1 MSVFRNNPR
10 QNDPDS
16 GARFVDPPARPEA
29 VDLLNQD
36 SPRESGRAAAPAATP
51 APAASPSSSFPSFDR
66 ERENRAMPT
75 SAEQCANVIAAGSKW
90 NGSLNIDDSVRIEG
104 QLSGEVNAKGTVHIS
119 ESARVDAKINA
130 AFVVVSGAFKGELR
144 CSERLELLPK
154 SRVEGQIVT
163 KVLNVHEGATVD
175 GTIQM
180 TEREPSSRSR
190 GNGNS
195 ADAEEAPRS
204 RASATSSN

>member
-16 GARFVDPPARPEA
+16 GARFVDPPARPEP

-36 SPRESGRAAAPAATP
+36 ASRESARAASTP
-51 APAASPSSSFPSFDR
+51 APDAPAPSSSSFTPFS
-66 ERENRAMPT
+66 EREARAMPT
-75 SAEQCANVIAAGSKW
+75 EADKCANVIAAGSKW

-119 ESARVDAKINA
+119 EGARVDAKIKA
-130 AFVVVSGAFKGELR
+130 AFVVVSGAFKGEVR
-144 CSERLELLPK
+144 CSERLELMPK
-154 SRVEGQIVT
+154 SRIEGQIVT
-163 KVLNVHEGATVD
+163 KVLNVHEGAVVD

-180 TEREPSSRSR
+180 TEREAARSKEN
-190 GNGNS
+190 GNG
-195 ADAEEAPRS
+195 AESTESQPRS
-204 RASATSSN
+204 RTASTN